1 MTGVTGFIY
10 HDEYLKYQFGPF
22 HPFKS
27 IKYKL
32 TRDLVNELGM
42 FDGKA
47 KCFTPEP
54 ASEETL
60 QLVHTR
66 QYISFVQEMSAKGSG
81 YLDYGDTPA
90 VKGIYETSCFKVGGS
105 VLGADLI
112 MREQVQ
118 HAFNVGGGM
127 HHAKPGNAAGFCIF
141 NDVAI
146 AARHLQKRWGLQRIV
161 ILDIDGHHAD
171 GTQDVFYR
179 DSVLTISLHREGIA
193 FYPGTGFINEIGED
207 AGKGYSVNIPL
218 PPGTPDDV
226 YLWAFNEVVPPLIRR
241 YRPEILL
248 NQFGVDGHYADPL
261 VGLALT
267 TKTYAAVASTMHQLA
282 HEVCNGR
289 YLIVG
294 GGGYDPNNSSRCWTI
309 MFATVSEALPEKSK
323 NDYAPLFD
331 KNQPT
336 SNDRASGEVKET
348 VEKLKKLIFP
358 FHGLNP

>member
-1 MTGVTGFIY
+1 MTGASGFIY

-32 TRDLVNELGM
+32 TRDLVDSLGM
-42 FDGKA
+42 FNGKA
-47 KCFTPEP
+47 KCFTPDT
-54 ASEETL
+54 AGEETI
-60 QLVHTR
+60 QLVHTKD
-66 QYISFVQEMSAKGSG
+66 YVSFVKEMSDKGSG

-90 VKGIYETSCFKVGGS
+90 VKGIYETACFKVGGS

-112 MREQVQ
+112 MQGQVQ

-146 AARHLQKRWGLQRIV
+146 AARHLQEKWGSRRIV

-171 GTQDVFYR
+171 GTQEVFYG
-179 DSVLTISLHREGIA
+179 DSTLTISTHREGIA
-193 FYPGTGFINEIGED
+193 FYPGTGFINEIGEGE
-207 AGKGYSVNIPL
+207 GKGYSVNIPL

-226 YLWAFNEVVPPLIRR
+226 YIWAFNEVVPPLIRS

-248 NQFGVDGHYADPL
+248 NQFGVDGHYQDPL

-289 YLIVG
+289 YLIFG
-294 GGGYDPNNSSRCWTI
+294 GGGYDPNNSARCWAV
-309 MFATVSEALPEKSK
+309 MFANVSEAPQEISREK
-323 NDYAPLFD
+323 YVELFD
-331 KNQPT
+331 QTQPA
-336 SNDRASGEVKET
+336 SNDRAFEEVKKT
-348 VEKLKKLIFP
+348 VDKLKRLVFP
-358 FHGLNP
+358 IHGLPT